1 MVIVVLT
8 RQPTMR
14 RAKTSTTKAT
24 YSQLCQVDTYVKS
37 DTQSW
42 LGQSAVNCR
51 LTRSSGQDAEAS
63 GTVVRTVLPRRTPC
77 RPRRRMSRST
87 VQRATT
93 MSSRFICFQTLSA
106 P

>member
-1 MVIVVLT
+1 MELLT

-24 YSQLCQVDTYVKS
+24 YSQPCQVDTYVKS
-37 DTQSW
+37 DTQSS
-42 LGQSAVNCR
+42 LGRSALKTR
-51 LTRSSGQDAEAS
+51 LTWSNGHGALAS
-63 GTVVRTVLPRRTPC
+63 GVVVRTTLPRITP
-77 RPRRRMSRST
+77 RSPRRRISRST

-93 MSSRFICFQTLSA
+93 VPSRFICFQTLSA